1 MGGPSYG
8 HETSLPE
15 RPPREVGLVIDIVA
29 PTREEAL
36 AVVTVAYHT
45 ALHYQVPAWTELES
59 LHAFKASVPRPLCS
73 AGAPLDTD
81 VYGCQWYAPL
91 VDHVEPCH
99 PQNHVRAGQVAF
111 ARRDGPCH
119 ISFGKYILRK

>member
-45 ALHYQVPAWTELES
+45 ALHYQVPAWTGLTSNIAFPFSPPYFDGGEVYEFTSNCLAALKSPFELFPIE
-59 LHAFKASVPRPLCS
+59 FE
-73 AGAPLDTD
+73 D
-81 VYGCQWYAPL
+81 V
-91 VDHVEPCH
+91 
-99 PQNHVRAGQVAF
+99 
-111 ARRDGPCH
+111 
-119 ISFGKYILRK
+119 